1 MEPLQFGTWVLRR
14 LRDRGYRVSR
24 TPRSHDSGAD
34 GIATHARTGKRIII
48 QCKHTQGDAL
58 CTEAAVLDLL
68 RARSA
73 YQAEKDILVAI
84 TNAKA
89 FKRSALDMAE
99 KSGVIL
105 IDRRGLETWPTL

>member
-1 MEPLQFGTWVLRR
+1 MADVRATRR
-14 LRDRGYRVSR
+14 RR
-24 TPRSHDSGAD
+24 TPRAFHMSSRSIIAKQRRDLRL
-34 GIATHARTGKRIII
+34 ATHARTGKRIII